1 MIPPEYIPAIAQRLK
16 TLQGPVKIDYFH
28 QTDGALIVPGRQPC
42 PGCAP
47 ALELLQELA
56 ALHDELELRVHD
68 FHGER
73 AAADKW
79 GAERVPGLVIHGE
92 VNRPLRFYGVPAGAY
107 LSMLLDVIVGASAKA
122 SAKPAPPPQE
132 LTALVKKL
140 RARVHLRVVGSFQ
153 HPDSARAAATAF
165 ALALLSDKID
175 ASVFAIEDCQ
185 DVAMQLQL
193 TRIPLTLVND
203 RHGFPG
209 VTTSQ
214 GLAQFCLDVQS
225 KPEETPLPPIDPASI
240 AGIKPPQPPP
250 PPSAPR
256 QGPAGLDPRGRGPG
270 PGGPRRPGPGGPGP
284 GGRGPGRPGPG
295 GPGPMRRGPSGPPER
310 RTRGGLI
317 LPGQ

>member
-1 MIPPEYIPAIAQRLK
+1 M
-16 TLQGPVKIDYFH
+16 
-28 QTDGALIVPGRQPC
+28 PGRQPC

-68 FHGER
+68 FHSER

-107 LSMLLDVIVGASAKA
+107 LSMLLDVIVGASAK
-122 SAKPAPPPQE
+122 PAAAPAE
-132 LTALVKKL
+132 LTTLIKKL
-140 RARVHLRVVGSFQ
+140 RARVHLRVVGSLQ
-153 HPDSARAAATAF
+153 HPESARAAATAF

-270 PGGPRRPGPGGPGP
+270 MPGP
-284 GGRGPGRPGPG
+284 GGRGPGMPGPG
-295 GPGPMRRGPSGPPER
+295 AVRAVR
-310 RTRGGLI
+310 
-317 LPGQ
+317 

>member
-1 MIPPEYIPAIAQRLK
+1 MIPPEYIPAIAERLK

-68 FHGER
+68 FHSER

-92 VNRPLRFYGVPAGAY
+92 VNRPLRFYGVAGGAF
-107 LSMLLDVIVGASAKA
+107 LSVLIDVIVGASAKA

-132 LTALVKKL
+132 LTALIKKL
-140 RARVHLRVVGSFQ
+140 RARVHLRVVGSLQ
-153 HPDSARAAATAF
+153 HPESAQAAATAF

-175 ASVFAIEDCQ
+175 ASVFTLEDCP
-185 DVAMQLQL
+185 DIAMKLQL
-193 TRIPLTLVND
+193 TRVPLTLVND

-225 KPEETPLPPIDPASI
+225 KPEEASAPPVDPKSMAAI
-240 AGIKPPQPPP
+240 EPPKPQPPRGAARP
-250 PPSAPR
+250 
-256 QGPAGLDPRGRGPG
+256 GPGGLGPRGRGPG

-295 GPGPMRRGPSGPPER
+295 GRRPSGPPER

>member
-1 MIPPEYIPAIAQRLK
+1 MIPPEYIPAIAERLK

-68 FHGER
+68 FHSER

-92 VNRPLRFYGVPAGAY
+92 VNRPLRFYGVPGGAF
-107 LSMLLDVIVGASAKA
+107 LSILIDVIVGASAKP
-122 SAKPAPPPQE
+122 SAAPAE
-132 LTALVKKL
+132 LTALIKKL
-140 RARVHLRVVGSFQ
+140 RARVHVRVVGSFQ
-153 HPDSARAAATAF
+153 HPESARAAATAF

-175 ASVFAIEDCQ
+175 ASVFTLEDCP
-185 DVAMQLQL
+185 DIAMKLQL

-225 KPEETPLPPIDPASI
+225 RPEEATAPAIEPGSL
-240 AGIKPPQPPP
+240 AAIKPPEPPP
-250 PPSAPR
+250 PPGA
-256 QGPAGLDPRGRGPG
+256 AGRGPVM
-270 PGGPRRPGPGGPGP
+270 PGP
-284 GGRGPGRPGPG
+284 GGRGPGMPGPGGRGPGGRGPG
-295 GPGPMRRGPSGPPER
+295 GPGPGRRGPSGPPER